1 MRPLQLTMSAF
12 GPYAGEVTLDLSRL
26 GDSGLYLICGDTGA
40 GKTTIFDAI
49 TFALFGTASGDG
61 REGDMF
67 RSRYAD
73 SAARTFVELRFLCR
87 GKEYR
92 IRRNPSYQRR
102 KERGEGFTKTAADAE
117 LEFPGGR
124 IVTKVSDVTREVEE
138 LLGID
143 RGQFVQIAM
152 IAQGAFQGLL
162 KAKTPERQKI
172 FRKLFSTEK
181 FRDLQTRLSEEKL
194 ALERDRKELRQK
206 MEQHTGEILCG
217 EDSPHFPKAEEAKA
231 GLLPEAEVFV
241 LLEHLLEADKK
252 ALGKLGEEE
261 KNLSERLGML
271 NQQLG
276 EGKQLEESRK
286 ELDRKQKEQ
295 EALLPRLEEAKNAS
309 RSAREREAEGKEI
322 REKIIKL
329 ESELSKYDELET
341 HRENQAK
348 VSRSI
353 QAKQRDIDE
362 GTRELTGKRQELE
375 ALKQEQETLADSGA
389 ILEKTK
395 AELEKLK
402 DTGDG
407 LLSLKNEESALERTE
422 QDWAAA
428 RKIYAELRERAD
440 EEKALAGQ
448 KSRAFLDA
456 QAGILAKELAMGK
469 PCPVCGSTEHPD
481 PAAVA
486 EEVPD
491 KEEVDRLQKAAER
504 AENDA
509 RSASEN
515 AGHLKAKAESEKEA
529 LMKQALRIIPDVTA
543 ETLHDRLRQEMARQ
557 EEETAQAKERKEQ
570 AEQNAARLEEVRRR
584 VPVLEDDLKGREENL
599 NRAKADVSSLE
610 KEEKLVAQQ
619 ISRLQESLPYPG
631 KQWAE
636 QTIADWGETV
646 REIDGQIREAE
657 ERFQQLQHRQTE
669 LVSAIDTLTK
679 QLSGREIVDLGAL
692 AQEKAKLEEQQLGVQ
707 QRILD
712 LNMQIGQNSGARE
725 VLRKTG
731 EDLSK
736 LDDRLTWLKALSDT
750 ANGTLSGQQKLML
763 ETFVQAT
770 YFDRVL
776 RHANLRLMA
785 MSGGQYEL
793 RRREEE
799 TGLQSQTGLEL
810 NVVDHYN
817 GSQREANSLSGGEMF
832 QASLSLALG
841 LADEIQSSL
850 KGGGVQLDAMFVD
863 EGFGSLDDN
872 TRRQVMQALGSL
884 SEGHRLVGII
894 SHVADLKEEIDRQ
907 IVVKK
912 NRTGGSTATVV
923 C

>member
-1 MRPLQLTMSAF
+1 MRPLKLTMSAF

-49 TFALFGTASGDG
+49 TFALYGTASGDG

-67 RSRYAD
+67 RSRYAEP
-73 SAARTFVELRFLCR
+73 SVRTFVELRFLCR

-92 IRRNPSYQRR
+92 IRRNPAYQRR
-102 KERGEGFTKTAADAE
+102 KERGEGFTRTAADAE
-117 LEFPGGR
+117 LEFPDGR
-124 IVTKVSDVTREVEE
+124 IVTKVSEVTREVEE

-143 RGQFVQIAM
+143 RGQFVQVAM

-162 KAKTPERQKI
+162 KARTTERQKI

-181 FRDLQTRLSEEKL
+181 FRELQESLSAEKL
-194 ALERDRKELRQK
+194 ALERERKELRQS
-206 MEQHTGEILCG
+206 MEQHLGGILCE
-217 EDSPHFPKAEEAKA
+217 EDSPLFSQVSDAKE
-231 GLLPEAEVFV
+231 GLLPEAEAFA
-241 LLEHLLEADKK
+241 LLEQLLEEDKK
-252 ALGKLGEEE
+252 ALGALEEQEKAMAEGLG
-261 KNLSERLGML
+261 SL

-276 EGKQLEESRK
+276 EGRQLEESRK
-286 ELDRKQKEQ
+286 ELAGKQQES
-295 EALLPRLEEAKNAS
+295 EALSPRLEEAKQAE
-309 RSAREREAEGKEI
+309 RSAREREAEGQKI
-322 REKIIKL
+322 REKVIQL
-329 ESELSKYDELET
+329 ESELSRYDELEAR
-341 HRENQAK
+341 RERQTE
-348 VSRSI
+348 VTGQI
-353 QAKQRDIDE
+353 QAKRQEIE
-362 GTRELTGKRQELE
+362 EEAKALAGKRQELE
-375 ALKQEQETLADSGA
+375 ALKREQEALADSGA
-389 ILEKTK
+389 VLEKTR

-402 DTGDG
+402 IAGDA
-407 LLSLKNEESALERTE
+407 LLSLKNELSALEGTE

-440 EEKALAGQ
+440 SAKALAQQ

-456 QAGILAKELAMGK
+456 QAGILAKELEPGR
-469 PCPVCGSTEHPD
+469 PCPVCGSAEHPH

-491 KEEVDRLQKAAER
+491 KEEVDRLQREAER
-504 AENDA
+504 AEHDA
-509 RSASEN
+509 RTASEN
-515 AGHLKAKAESEKEA
+515 AGNWKAKAESGREN
-529 LMKQALRIIPDVTA
+529 LMKQAEKLLPDVTA
-543 ETLHDRLRQEMARQ
+543 ETLQDKLRQEMARQ
-557 EEETAQAKERKEQ
+557 GEAAVRAKERKER
-570 AEQNAARLEEVRRR
+570 AEQNAARLEEIRRR
-584 VPVLEDDLKGREENL
+584 IPVLEDEGKDREETL
-599 NRAKADVSSLE
+599 NQAKADLSSLE
-610 KEEKLVAQQ
+610 KEEKLLSEQ
-619 ISRLQESLPYPG
+619 ISRLREGLPYPG
-631 KQWAE
+631 RAEAE
-636 QTIADWGETV
+636 QTLAAWKETV
-646 REIDGQIREAE
+646 REIGEREKEAE
-657 ERFQQLQHRQTE
+657 ERLQQLQRRQTE
-669 LVSAIDTLTK
+669 LKSAVDTLTK
-679 QLSGREIVDLGAL
+679 QLAGRKAVDLEAL
-692 AQEKAKLEEQQLGVQ
+692 EREKADLGKRQLEAQ
-707 QRILD
+707 QRIIA
-712 LNMQIGQNSGARE
+712 LNLQIGRNSSTRE
-725 VLRKTG
+725 DLRKTG
-731 EDLSK
+731 AELGK

-776 RHANLRLMA
+776 RKANLRLMT

-810 NVVDHYN
+810 DVVDHYN
-817 GSQREANSLSGGEMF
+817 GSRREASTLSGGEMF

-841 LADEIQSSL
+841 LADEIQSSV

-872 TRRQVMQALGSL
+872 SRRQVMQALSSL

-912 NRTGGSTATVV
+912 NRSRGSTATVI